1 MKAFIAIAVGTF
13 ISVSAFAQEGAG
25 IEQPRIGEKLPAG
38 TVTRGYI
45 YEGDTIPWICL
56 GSVNI
61 SAERTF
67 KNKKQAQRWSK
78 LKRDVKKVYPYA
90 ILASA
95 KLKEYNR
102 IMAGMPE
109 MQRKVYMK
117 KAEEDLKKEFEDE
130 LKKLTI
136 TQGRILIK
144 LIDRE
149 TGNTSYD
156 LVKDLR
162 GSFQAFMWQSV
173 ARLFGSNLKS
183 EYDADGDD
191 KMIEDIIHL
200 VEAGEI

>member
-1 MKAFIAIAVGTF
+1 MKTFIAIAIGSV
-13 ISVSAFAQEGAG
+13 ISVSALAQDGSG
-25 IEQPRIGEKLPAG
+25 IDQPKIGEKLPAG
-38 TVTRGYI
+38 TVTRGYV

-56 GSVNI
+56 GSVSV

-102 IMAGMPE
+102 VLAGMPE
-109 MQRKVYMK
+109 MQRKAYMK
-117 KAEEDLKKEFEDE
+117 KAEEELKMEFEEE

-136 TQGRILIK
+136 TQGKILIK

-156 LVKDLR
+156 VVKDLR

-183 EYDADGDD
+183 EYDGEGED
-191 KMIEDIIHL
+191 KMIEDVIKL